1 MSSRLHHIHL
11 IIRDLQKMI
20 DFYTEHFGATL
31 IAMRKFGPVDGATLD
46 LDGITINL
54 RLPQETEELR
64 DGASGKIFGYHHIG
78 IIVDD
83 IDAKYKELT
92 EKGYIFSAPPKDVE
106 KLRIA
111 FFDGPENTTIE
122 LLQTKG

>member
-1 MSSRLHHIHL
+1 MSSRFHHIHL

-20 DFYTEHFGATL
+20 DFYTEHFGAKL
-31 IAMRKFGPVDGATLD
+31 IAMRKFGTVDGASLD
-46 LDGITINL
+46 LDGITLNL
-54 RLPQETEELR
+54 RLPQEGEKLG

-78 IIVDD
+78 IAVDD

-92 EKGYIFSAPPKDVE
+92 EKGYVFSAPPKDAG

-122 LLQTKG
+122 LVQQTG